1 LAVIEHLVRGAGFFG
16 LLLTAVAGCRSRE
29 GTATRGD
36 ASPIATPSRRDAGAA
51 TGRAGGGPSP
61 IDALGTIYP
70 PGAPPHPLAIRL
82 CEALHAVAARRK
94 AQCCGGDPAPFLATE
109 CARVLGAT
117 LHAGT
122 VELEEA
128 AIDRCASATDDAL
141 AGCDW
146 VTPGPP
152 AVPEACQRLLRGKLE
167 RGAVCRSSLECAGD
181 RHCEGVSPTRTGVC
195 AAPAGEGAGCGTH
208 VDVLAT
214 YLADRHLA
222 TTHPFCADHCSLVAH
237 QCGPL
242 PLVGSACLAHVNCA
256 PSQRC
261 FAGRCSAAPRGAR
274 GEPCG
279 AAPCADGLRCI
290 DAVCAP
296 LAQSGE
302 ACTSDLDCAVG
313 ACVRGEDG
321 RRHCGPQCSPSLD
334 ALRGR
339 DGGPTLGLPVK
350 ARAGA
355 HRR

>member
-1 LAVIEHLVRGAGFFG
+1 VTSHH
-16 LLLTAVAGCRSRE
+16 
-29 GTATRGD
+29 
-36 ASPIATPSRRDAGAA
+36 RDAGAA
-51 TGRAGGGPSP
+51 AEAAGGGPSP
-61 IDALGTIYP
+61 IDGLGTTYP
-70 PGAPPHPLAIRL
+70 AGAPAHPLAIRL
-82 CEALHAVAARRK
+82 CEALHGLPARRK
-94 AQCCGGDPAPFLATE
+94 AECCGGDPAHFLATE

-128 AIDRCASATDDAL
+128 TIERCASAMGDAL

-152 AVPEACQRLLRGKLE
+152 PAPEACQQLLRGKLE
-167 RGAVCRSSLECAGD
+167 RGGVCRSSLECAD
-181 RHCEGVSPTRTGVC
+181 AQHCVGLSPTKTGVC
-195 AAPAGEGAGCGTH
+195 APPAGDGAGCGAH

-242 PLVGSACLAHVNCA
+242 PQVGSACLAHVSCA

-261 FAGRCSAAPRGAR
+261 LAGRCSDAPRAGR

-290 DAVCAP
+290 GAVCAP
-296 LAQSGE
+296 LARRGE
-302 ACTSDLDCAVG
+302 ACTTDLDCAVG
-313 ACVRGEDG
+313 ACARGDDG
-321 RRHCGPQCSPSLD
+321 RGRCGPQCSASLD
-334 ALRGR
+334 ALRVR
-339 DGGPTLGLPVK
+339 DGGLTLGLPTK
-350 ARAGA
+350 PRAGA
-355 HRR
+355 ERR